1 MNKPKVFSMNECD
14 WWMAPTREQAIAD
27 YLAMTGLDADEC
39 IDDPH
44 ELSDES
50 MQTLKY
56 VDDCNDTGEVVKR
69 TFAEELER
77 RIASGVVSEFFA
89 STEY

>member
-56 VDDCNDTGEVVKR
+56 ANAPLPKSLSGE
-69 TFAEELER
+69 LHP
-77 RIASGVVSEFFA
+77 AS
-89 STEY
+89 